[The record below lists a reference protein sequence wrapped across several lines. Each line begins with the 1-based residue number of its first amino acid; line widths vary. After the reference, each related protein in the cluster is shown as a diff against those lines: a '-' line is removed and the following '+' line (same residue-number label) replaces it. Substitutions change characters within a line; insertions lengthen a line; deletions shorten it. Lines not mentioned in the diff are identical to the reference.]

1 VAVKDVAAGTY
12 IDDTTVSSTT
22 FTASNLSPGKQ
33 YVWNVDACNGSA
45 CSNFA
50 PAIYFQTPASAPAVP
65 TSLSPGT
72 QHQPRADDPQHDGD
86 AELERDQRCHL

>member
-1 VAVKDVAAGTY
+1 
-12 IDDTTVSSTT
+12 VSSTT

-50 PAIYFQTPASAPAVP
+50 PAIYFRTP
-65 TSLSPGT
+65 
-72 QHQPRADDPQHDGD
+72 
-86 AELERDQRCHL
+86 